1 MGLKRTVTR
10 YKENP
15 FLAEMVIST
24 RLKQVRVRAMGR
36 DGETSILH
44 HATGE
49 LRGTEMVT
57 YHPADD
63 EEFVKLFARN
73 ISLTFDLT
81 AAGNKALVLLIW
93 AVQYTAIEKDL
104 IALDSFAHQDFLT
117 KHADKGLKLS
127 MGTFKRGLRELEGA
141 KIIAKSERAGFYFIN
156 PSFVFNGDRIA
167 FTKIIERKSANG
179 SPLDLL
185 PQPKGEE

>member
-1 MGLKRTVTR
+1 MGK
-10 YKENP
+10 N
-15 FLAEMVIST
+15 
-24 RLKQVRVRAMGR
+24 G
-36 DGETSILH
+36 DTSILH
-44 HATGE
+44 HASGE
-49 LRGTEMVT
+49 LSGTQLIT
-57 YHPADD
+57 YKQVDD
-63 EEFVKLFARN
+63 EEFVKLFAKN

-104 IALDSFAHQDFLT
+104 IALDSFAHHDFLN

-141 KIIAKSERAGFYFIN
+141 EIIAKAERAGFYFIN

-179 SPLDLL
+179 EQMDLL
-185 PQPKGEE
+185 PPQGEQQNV

>member
-24 RLKQVRVRAMGR
+24 RLKQVRVRALGKNG
-36 DGETSILH
+36 DTSILH
-44 HATGE
+44 HETGE
-49 LRGTEMVT
+49 LTGTQMIT

-104 IALDSFAHQDFLT
+104 IALDSFAHQDFLN

-127 MGTFKRGLRELEGA
+127 MGTFKRGLRELE
-141 KIIAKSERAGFYFIN
+141 IIAKSERAGFYFIN

-167 FTKIIERKSANG
+167 FTRIIERKTKSG
-179 SPLDLL
+179 V
-185 PQPKGEE
+185 